1 MQEKS
6 DHAGQE
12 ELTPGVPHSNSL
24 IITGS
29 TDRLQMSFVQF
40 SHKCLE
46 AEGLGNFT
54 TNAIPF
60 INSALV
66 IA

>member
-1 MQEKS
+1 MQDKG
-6 DHAGQE
+6 DHAGQQ
-12 ELTPGVPHSNSL
+12 ELPPGVPHSFNL

-29 TDRLQMSFVQF
+29 TNRLQMSFVQF